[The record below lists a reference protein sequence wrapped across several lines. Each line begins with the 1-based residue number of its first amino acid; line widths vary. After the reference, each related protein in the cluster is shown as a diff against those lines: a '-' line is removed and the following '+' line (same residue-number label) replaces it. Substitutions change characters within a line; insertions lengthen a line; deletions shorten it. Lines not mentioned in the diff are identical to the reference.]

1 MSAVNAEDASKNADP
16 GRGEAELGCLR
27 GHEVDGVPIGY
38 GPRRPQDIAP
48 GEIINER
55 FCARPDGVREITTTA
70 ARTTFVSLP
79 RVTRSQEWSVSAP
92 SLRNG

>member
-1 MSAVNAEDASKNADP
+1 MSAVNAEEASKNADP

-38 GPRRPQDIAP
+38 SVPHDIAP

-55 FCARPDGVREITTTA
+55 FCARPDRVREITTTA

-79 RVTRSQEWSVSAP
+79 GVTRSQEWSVPAP